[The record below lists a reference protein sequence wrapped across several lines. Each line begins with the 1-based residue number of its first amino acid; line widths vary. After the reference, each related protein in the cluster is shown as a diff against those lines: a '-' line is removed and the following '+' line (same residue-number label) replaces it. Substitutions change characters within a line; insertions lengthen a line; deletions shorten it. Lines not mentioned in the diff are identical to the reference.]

1 MDGGPHADEGTAASS
16 EGHDLESVV
25 IRFAGDSGDG
35 MQLTGS
41 QFTLATAVSG
51 NDLATFPDFPAE
63 IRAPI
68 GTTFGVSSFQINF
81 GARQIRTIGDEL
93 DLLVAMN
100 PAALITNIT
109 DLRDNGLL
117 IVDTAAFN
125 DRNLKKAGYESNPL
139 EDKSLDRYRVL
150 ELDISDHTMTAVKSV
165 EGVEVTNKESLR
177 SKNLWAL
184 GLVLWLYER
193 PKDVTSE
200 WLDQKFAKLPD
211 IAKINKAA
219 LDAGYMYGENAELPP
234 EFSRHSVPP
243 AEIPAGLYRNISGTE
258 GICWGLATG
267 TALAG
272 LKLNYCSYPITPAS
286 NMLHGFVQ
294 LGAKY
299 NVSTFQAEDEI
310 AAVCAAIGASYAGD
324 IGVTGSS
331 GPGIAL
337 KGEAIGLA
345 CATELPLVIVNA
357 QRGGPSTGL
366 PTKTEQSD
374 LYQAVYGRN
383 ADSPL
388 VVLSASS
395 PGDCFFTAVEAVRL
409 AVKYMTP
416 VILLTDGFIANASE
430 PWAVPDIS
438 LIEPFPVKREL
449 PDDFQP
455 YSRDPETLSRP
466 WVVPGMEGGVHRIG
480 GIERQEGSGNVS
492 YDPDNHQKMT
502 DIRRNKILGI
512 ANDIPE
518 QTVTQ
523 GEGTG
528 KLAIIG
534 WGSTYGPISKAVDT
548 MRGDKH
554 NVSHIHLR
562 HIWPLARNLK
572 ELLCKFDILLLPE
585 MNTGQLATLLKAETL
600 LDIKQLNK
608 VSGKPFKA
616 GEIEEAAL
624 KLLKGDA

>member
-1 MDGGPHADEGTAASS
+1 MDGGPHASEGTAASS
-16 EGHDLESVV
+16 AGNELESVV

-41 QFTLATAVSG
+41 QFTLATAISG

-81 GARQIRTIGDEL
+81 GAREIRTIGDEL

-100 PAALITNIT
+100 PAALITNIA

-125 DRNLKKAGYESNPL
+125 DRNLKKAGYETNPL
-139 EDKSLDRYRVL
+139 EDKSLKKYRVL

-165 EGVEVTNKESLR
+165 EDVEVTNKESLR

-193 PKDVTSE
+193 PKSTTSE

-219 LDAGYMYGENAELPP
+219 LDSGYMYGENAELPP

-243 AEIPAGLYRNISGTE
+243 AEIAPGLYRNISGTE

-299 NVSTFQAEDEI
+299 NISTFQAEDEI

-337 KGEAIGLA
+337 KTEAIGLA

-388 VVLSASS
+388 MVLAASS
-395 PGDCFFTAVEAVRL
+395 PGDCFYTAIEAVRI

-430 PWAVPDIS
+430 PWAVPDINK
-438 LIEPFPVKREL
+438 LEPFTVKREL
-449 PDDFQP
+449 PDNFQP

-480 GIERQEGSGNVS
+480 GIEREDGSGNLS

-502 DIRRNKILGI
+502 DIRVNKIRGI

-518 QTVTQ
+518 QDVAQ
-523 GEGTG
+523 GNDHG
-528 KLAIIG
+528 KLGIIG
-534 WGSTYGPISKAVDT
+534 WGSTFGPISKAVDT
-548 MRGDKH
+548 MRQNGQD
-554 NVSHIHLR
+554 VSHIHLR
-562 HIWPLARNLK
+562 YIWPLARNLK
-572 ELLCKFDILLLPE
+572 DLLSQFDTLLLPE
-585 MNTGQLATLLKAETL
+585 MNTGQLATLLKAELL
-600 LDIKQLNK
+600 LDITQLNK

-616 GEIEEAAL
+616 IEIEEAAL